1 MSAKANRL
9 GNLSAAGREWNPAF
23 ALHERLSGLKWI
35 DFVNNFAMWTS
46 PLNHFSKAPMRPRLG
61 WLGQFAAVY

>member
-46 PLNHFSKAPMRPRLG
+46 PLNHFSKAPMR
-61 WLGQFAAVY
+61 